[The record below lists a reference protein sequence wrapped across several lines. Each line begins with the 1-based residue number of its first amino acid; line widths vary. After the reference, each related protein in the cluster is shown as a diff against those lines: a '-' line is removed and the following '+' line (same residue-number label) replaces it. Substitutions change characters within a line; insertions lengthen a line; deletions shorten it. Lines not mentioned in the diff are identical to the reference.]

1 VDAERRRAVADLLQ
15 ARRGELTATAVQA
28 VRAEVPAYRRLDG
41 DQMRDVAAISAWTLA
56 RVTDAWARD
65 GRLSEQDLARFRAIG
80 AARAEDG
87 RPVAAVLRAYRVG
100 AGAAVD
106 AVAQVCGDRLTAGD
120 MAALART
127 ALRAIDDLSEAIL
140 AGHASARDR
149 LAADRGRA
157 LRDLVDDLVDG
168 RHSSPGALADRGRE
182 LGVALPADPLL
193 LVAEAAGPGAPLGRT
208 ALAGLAADLSGPGAD
223 PLATLRG
230 RRAVLLL
237 PAPDRSRAEGAARA
251 RGLRGCAVRLDA
263 PAGAADG
270 YRLASHAL
278 DAAPGH
284 AFADRV
290 LLADADAHLLALLRA
305 RPGADPAA
313 VARTALGPLTEPDNR
328 HLLDGLAAF
337 LSTGSAT
344 AAAGL
349 LHLHPQ
355 TLRYRLRRACELT
368 GRDPRTPWDRLVLDV
383 ARHLAPHRAGG

>member
-1 VDAERRRAVADLLQ
+1 
-15 ARRGELTATAVQA
+15 
-28 VRAEVPAYRRLDG
+28 
-41 DQMRDVAAISAWTLA
+41 
-56 RVTDAWARD
+56 
-65 GRLSEQDLARFRAIG
+65 
-80 AARAEDG
+80 G

-127 ALRAIDDLSEAIL
+127 VLRAIDDLSEAIL

-157 LRDLVDDLVDG
+157 LRALVGDL
-168 RHSSPGALADRGRE
+168 DRGRE

-208 ALAGLAADLSGPGAD
+208 ALAELAADLSGPGAD

-284 AFADRV
+284 AFA
-290 LLADADAHLLALLRA
+290 
-305 RPGADPAA
+305 
-313 VARTALGPLTEPDNR
+313 
-328 HLLDGLAAF
+328 
-337 LSTGSAT
+337 
-344 AAAGL
+344 
-349 LHLHPQ
+349 
-355 TLRYRLRRACELT
+355 
-368 GRDPRTPWDRLVLDV
+368 
-383 ARHLAPHRAGG
+383 

>member
-1 VDAERRRAVADLLQ
+1 MDTERRRAVADLLQ
-15 ARRGELTATAVQA
+15 GRRGELAATAVRA

-41 DQMRDVAAISAWTLA
+41 EQIRDVAAISSWTLS
-56 RVTDAWARD
+56 RVTDAWARGD
-65 GRLSEQDLARFRAIG
+65 RLTEQDLARFRAIG

-127 ALRAIDDLSEAIL
+127 VLHAIDDLSEAISG
-140 AGHASARDR
+140 GHASARER
-149 LAADRGRA
+149 LAADPGRA

-168 RHSSPGALADRGRE
+168 RHSSAGALADRGRE
-182 LGVALPADPLL
+182 LGVDLPAEPLL

-208 ALAGLAADLSGPGAD
+208 ALAELAADLAGPGAG

-237 PAPDRSRAEGAARA
+237 RADGRPGAAEAARA
-251 RGLRGCAVRLDA
+251 RGLRGCAVRLDS

-278 DAAPGH
+278 DAAPEH
-284 AFADRV
+284 AFADRAV
-290 LLADADAHLLALLRA
+290 LADADAHLLALLRA

-313 VARTALGPLTEPDNR
+313 VARTALGALTEPDNR

-355 TLRYRLRRACELT
+355 TLRYRLRRASELT

-383 ARHLAPHRAGG
+383 ARHLVPQRAGG